1 MKAYIFDLGGVLVDI
16 DIPGTFRKFEHMI
29 RPEVAARGIREL
41 SADIIRISDDYQRGD
56 ITTDQFL
63 SLMQSFCHDGIT
75 RDQLLTWWNDMLL
88 GLPQERMEKLAEL
101 KAADHQI
108 FLLSNI
114 NDAHW
119 EYCKQVYFRGQD
131 MSRYFTRLFL
141 SYEMHMIKPDACIYE
156 EVIRQTGINPAET
169 VYFDDL
175 PENIAAG
182 KAAGLQAIQVLG
194 NQWLSLTDN

>member
-75 RDQLLTWWNDMLL
+75 SDQLLAWWNDMLL

-101 KAADHQI
+101 KAAGHQV

-119 EYCKQVYFRGQD
+119 EYCKQVYFQGQD

>member
-41 SADIIRISDDYQRGD
+41 SADIIRVSDDYQRGD

-63 SLMQSFCHDGIT
+63 SYVQSLCHDGIT
-75 RDQLLTWWNDMLL
+75 KDQLLTWWNDMLL
-88 GLPQERMEKLAEL
+88 GLPQERMDKLAEL
-101 KAADHQI
+101 KAAGHQV

-119 EYCKQVYFRGQD
+119 EYCKQVYFQGQD

-182 KAAGLQAIQVLG
+182 KAAGLQAVQVLG
-194 NQWLSLTDN
+194 NQWIDLL